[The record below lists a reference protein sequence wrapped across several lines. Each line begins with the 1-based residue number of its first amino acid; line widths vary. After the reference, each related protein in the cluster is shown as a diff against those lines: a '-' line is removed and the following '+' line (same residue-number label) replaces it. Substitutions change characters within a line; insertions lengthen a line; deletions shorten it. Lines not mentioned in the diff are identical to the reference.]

1 MSRLVD
7 RFGRTGFAALSSLIW
22 ALPMAAW
29 AGSADLSP
37 IDKTAYPWVALGI
50 GLVMLVV
57 WFVLLSRLG
66 GIRVSPRERR
76 FDIKQM
82 SRSEKIWI
90 LAVVAFAAGLIAW
103 LNAAA
108 TVDWGPFGAAVAS
121 GKPGPLAF
129 AAGLA
134 IYVIVMVAGIWIST
148 LKARDAFRRRLA
160 GDVPRAGQ
168 PPGQRNENS

>member
-1 MSRLVD
+1 MTRLVD

-37 IDKTAYPWVALGI
+37 IDKTIYPWIALAI

-57 WFVLLSRLG
+57 WLVLLSRLG
-66 GIRVSPRERR
+66 KIPVSSRERR
-76 FDIKQM
+76 FDIGQM
-82 SRSEKIWI
+82 SRSERLWI
-90 LAVVAFAAGLIAW
+90 LATAAFGTGLIAW

-108 TVDWGPFGAAVAS
+108 TVDWAPLSAAVGS
-121 GKPGPLAF
+121 GKSGPTLF

-134 IYVIVMVAGIWIST
+134 IFLLLMVVGIWLSWR
-148 LKARDAFRRRLA
+148 KAGAAYRTRT
-160 GDVPRAGQ
+160 
-168 PPGQRNENS
+168 SH

>member
-37 IDKTAYPWVALGI
+37 IDKTAYPWIALAI

-66 GIRVSPRERR
+66 KVPVSPRERR
-76 FDIKQM
+76 FDMAQM

-90 LAVVAFAAGLIAW
+90 LATVAFAAGLIAW

-108 TVDWGPFGAAVAS
+108 TVDWGPLGSAIGS
-121 GKPGPLAF
+121 GKAGPIAF

-134 IYVIVMVAGIWIST
+134 AYAVVMVAGIWVSVA
-148 LKARDAFRRRLA
+148 KARNAFRRRVA
-160 GDVPRAGQ
+160 GTDPA
-168 PPGQRNENS
+168 